1 MEKKL
6 LIFPKK
12 VCYDKSHFTPILH
25 DTSLGARNKTLFM
38 VFFQKRIHMA
48 SEKIVDIAIIGAGPG
63 GMASAIEAKLA
74 GIENIIVIDKAST
87 HNDMIHKFYKKGKRV
102 DKDWMGRKAEFE
114 GNVSFD
120 ECSKEE
126 YIKQMDDLLASHA
139 VLDKFVYDTEIWNA
153 AQDED
158 GLFIIKLSED
168 NIVKAKNVIVS
179 VGRMGKPNKPG
190 YKFPKA
196 IRPRLNFNLSKVVDG
211 ERVMVVGGGDTAGEY
226 AYGLVELEDMQNCKV
241 TLNYRKAEITRMN
254 PLNTEMTTK
263 HLDKGTLINKMGVD
277 VESVE
282 ETEDELVKV
291 NFTDGSSE
299 IYDRLVYALGG
310 TSPKDFLVNSKI
322 ETGKWDEPLMDE
334 KTLETNISGLY
345 TIGDVVTDQGSIA
358 LAFNHASF
366 AVNDIVAKS
375 K

>member
-1 MEKKL
+1 
-6 LIFPKK
+6 
-12 VCYDKSHFTPILH
+12 
-25 DTSLGARNKTLFM
+25 
-38 VFFQKRIHMA
+38 MA

>member
-1 MEKKL
+1 
-6 LIFPKK
+6 
-12 VCYDKSHFTPILH
+12 
-25 DTSLGARNKTLFM
+25 
-38 VFFQKRIHMA
+38 MA
-48 SEKIVDIAIIGAGPG
+48 SEKVVDIAIIGAGPG
-63 GMASAIEAKLA
+63 GMACAIEAKLA
-74 GIENIIVIDKAST
+74 GIDNIMVIDKAST
-87 HNDMIHKFYKKGKRV
+87 HNDMIHKFYKRGKRV

-126 YIKQMDDLLASHA
+126 YIKQMDDLLASHG
-139 VLDKFVYDTEIWNA
+139 VLDKFVYDTEIWNTVKG
-153 AQDED
+153 DD
-158 GLFIIKLSED
+158 GLFIVKLSED
-168 NIVKAKNVIVS
+168 EIVKAKNVIVS

-196 IRPRLNFNLSKVVDG
+196 IRPRLNFNLSKVCNG
-211 ERVMVVGGGDTAGEY
+211 ERVMIVGGGDTAGEY
-226 AYGLVELEDMQNCKV
+226 AYGLVELDGMEDCTV
-241 TLNYRKAEITRMN
+241 TLNYRKPTITRMN
-254 PLNTEMTTK
+254 PMNTEMTTK
-263 HLDKGTLINKMGVD
+263 HLDDGTLINKMGVD

-282 ETEDELVKV
+282 PVGNEGEERVQV
-291 NFTDGSSE
+291 NFTDGTNE
-299 IYDRLVYALGG
+299 VYERLVFALGG

-322 ETGKWDEPLMDE
+322 ETGKWDEPLMNE

-366 AVNDIVAKS
+366 VMNDIVAKR